1 VARPEPEI
9 LVLRIGGVNWGGWKS
24 VEIARQMDAISS
36 EFKLGLADRWQH
48 GAEALPLAVGMP
60 CEVLIGG
67 EAVIDGYLD
76 KAEFSTDLAS
86 HVVNVSGRD
95 KSADLVDC
103 AAIHSPGSWRDLDAL
118 ELARELAE
126 PFGVEARKDTGVDVG
141 EKFGTFKLEEGE
153 TAFDALDRALR
164 QRGLLAM
171 PGGRGGILLARLA
184 GERSSTALVQGVNV
198 KESSSSFDMSERF
211 SDYIVKGQ
219 RAGTDNDYGEG
230 CAAVRGEARDPGVAR
245 YRPFMVR
252 AEGQVTAA
260 DAIRRARWEASTRA
274 ARSVTVTATVAGWR
288 QDDGSLWKINML
300 VPCRLPYLRIEQD
313 LLISRLT
320 FSLTQDGGTVSRL
333 ELKDPKAFEPE
344 PPKKKDGG
352 SGGGAGRKGGELQQE
367 SADSAWGAHK
377 EMTGD

>member
-1 VARPEPEI
+1 VARPEPER
-9 LVLRIGGVNWGGWKS
+9 LTLRIGGVDWEGWKTVTIS
-24 VEIARQMDAISS
+24 RQMDAISS

-48 GAEALPLAVGMP
+48 GAEALPLAAGMP

-67 EAVIDGYLD
+67 EAVVDGHLD
-76 KAEFSTDLAS
+76 KAEFSVNQTS
-86 HVVNVSGRD
+86 HEVSVSGRD
-95 KSADLVDC
+95 RAADLVDC
-103 AAIHSPGSWRDLDAL
+103 AAIHRPGLWRDLDAL
-118 ELARELAE
+118 ELARELAG
-126 PFGVEARKDTGVDVG
+126 PFGVEVRKDGGVEVG

-184 GERSSTALVQGVNV
+184 GERASTALVQGANV

-219 RAGTDNDYGEG
+219 RAGTDNDYGES
-230 CAAVRGEARDPGVAR
+230 CAAVRGEARDEGVAR

-252 AEGQVTAA
+252 AEGQVTDG

-274 ARSVTVTATVAGWR
+274 ARSVTVSVSLAGWR
-288 QDDGSLWKINML
+288 QDDGSLWKINTL

-313 LLISRLT
+313 LLVSRLT
-320 FSLTQDGGTVSRL
+320 FSLTMDGGTVSRL

-352 SGGGAGRKGGELQQE
+352 AGGGAGKKGGELQQE